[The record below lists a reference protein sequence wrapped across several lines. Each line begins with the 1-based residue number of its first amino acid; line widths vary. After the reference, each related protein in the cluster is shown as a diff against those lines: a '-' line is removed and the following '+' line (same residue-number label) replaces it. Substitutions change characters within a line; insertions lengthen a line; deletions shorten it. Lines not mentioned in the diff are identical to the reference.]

1 MAAYRRVYDMTHV
14 TCRLTAKNRDQL
26 RNPSLGNRVWATFLV
41 EFNSFTYLNCRACFQ
56 SLHARCSLLP
66 PSRMFQSCV
75 FVVAECRSAQHVT
88 ASSVARRRCRYPVI
102 RVRRACGIAA
112 VLCRFTANA
121 FVSETLAR
129 ARYVES
135 IPGFQQPTPTKQLP
149 STRFAI
155 NEPAQLVWLR
165 DAESSIVPIC
175 PCILL
180 SVFHCFMQMLINY
193 CHIYMD

>member
-1 MAAYRRVYDMTHV
+1 MLSKSPRSLQSPPAVPHVPVLCFRRRRV
-14 TCRLTAKNRDQL
+14 QI
-26 RNPSLGNRVWATFLV
+26 GAT
-41 EFNSFTYLNCRACFQ
+41 R
-56 SLHARCSLLP
+56 H
-66 PSRMFQSCV
+66 
-75 FVVAECRSAQHVT
+75 
-88 ASSVARRRCRYPVI
+88 SV
-102 RVRRACGIAA
+102 VRRATQMPLPCYPCPACVRA
-112 VLCRFTANA
+112 VSRLFCAGSLLIA

-135 IPGFQQPTPTKQLP
+135 ISGFQQPTPTKQLP

-180 SVFHCFMQMLINY
+180 SVFYCFMQMLINY